1 MQEPILQFL
10 VTCPACGLESPSE
23 VSIAVIAHALL
34 SGKGI
39 RIHAQCHDEY
49 WTATF
54 IEREQLRTALKGMRV
69 NTLSTPSRQ
78 PNAERS
84 LEIEMAP

>member
-10 VTCPACGLESPSE
+10 VTCPVCGLESPCKM
-23 VSIAVIAHALL
+23 SIAVIAHALL

-39 RIHAQCHDEY
+39 RIHAQCHDQY

-54 IEREQLRTALKGMRV
+54 VEREQLRTALKGMRV
-69 NTLSTPSRQ
+69 NTPATPSLQ
-78 PNAERS
+78 PNPERS
-84 LEIEMAP
+84 LEFEIAP